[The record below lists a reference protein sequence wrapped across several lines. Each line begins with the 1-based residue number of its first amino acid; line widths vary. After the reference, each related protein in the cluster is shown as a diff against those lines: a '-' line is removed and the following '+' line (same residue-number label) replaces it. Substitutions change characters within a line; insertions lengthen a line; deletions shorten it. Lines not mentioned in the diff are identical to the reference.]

1 MVVSLDKAST
11 YGFKAHS
18 TMHWVS
24 PFFSLPRS
32 SRAWLWYLYEFFCI
46 TLLFLRSCFYIIN
59 VSKQKTTYF
68 MVVSMWCLPTIWMWL
83 FKLQPSAIILF
94 DDSHM
99 QGINKEVFPR
109 VRVNSNSL
117 KLLFF
122 PIAKRVGVLSIMVG
136 LTNVSKGLVK

>member
-1 MVVSLDKAST
+1 MWVWTKQAHMGSKLIALCIGFHHFFLFLVHLVLDFDT
-11 YGFKAHS
+11 Y
-18 TMHWVS
+18 TN
-24 PFFSLPRS
+24 S
-32 SRAWLWYLYEFFCI
+32 SA
-46 TLLFLRSCFYIIN
+46 LLFYSFEVAFILSM
-59 VSKQKTTYF
+59 SLSQKTTYF

-122 PIAKRVGVLSIMVG
+122 PIAKMVGVLSIMVG

>member
-1 MVVSLDKAST
+1 
-11 YGFKAHS
+11 
-18 TMHWVS
+18 
-24 PFFSLPRS
+24 
-32 SRAWLWYLYEFFCI
+32 
-46 TLLFLRSCFYIIN
+46 
-59 VSKQKTTYF
+59 
-68 MVVSMWCLPTIWMWL
+68 MWL

-122 PIAKRVGVLSIMVG
+122 PIAKMVGVLSIMVG